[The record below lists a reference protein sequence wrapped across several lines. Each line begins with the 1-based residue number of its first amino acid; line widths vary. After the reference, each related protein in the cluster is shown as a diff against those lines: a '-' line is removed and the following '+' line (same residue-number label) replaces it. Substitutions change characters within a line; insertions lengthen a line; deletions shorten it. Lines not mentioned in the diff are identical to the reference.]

1 MNTGFYSAYAGFA
14 ARLDE
19 LEVVANNLANVNT
32 TGFKAQRSFYGSF
45 NAALTSQDP
54 LPAMMTVSQ
63 AVQKAVT
70 QFGLL
75 GGTRFDLAQG
85 TLEITGNDADVAL
98 EGPGFFAVLTNNGL
112 RYTRDGTFRLDKD
125 RNLVTLQ
132 GDKVLSQAPNRPP
145 QPIQIPSGKISIS
158 TDGSLSVEGALV
170 AKLRVDNFPPGTPL
184 RQEGNNYLSAPDGAG
199 KPALNATVRQG
210 ALETSN
216 SDAIRSTIA
225 LIDLQRT
232 SQIMEKALGI
242 FHNNFN
248 LTAVQ
253 EVPRV

>member
-19 LEVVANNLANVNT
+19 LEVVGNNLANVSTN
-32 TGFKAQRSFYGSF
+32 GFKAQRSFYGSF
-45 NAALTSQDP
+45 NAALISQEP
-54 LPAMMTVSQ
+54 LPAFLTVSQ

-85 TLEITGNDADVAL
+85 NLQMTGNDADVAL
-98 EGPGFFAVLTNNGL
+98 QGPGFFAVLTSNGV
-112 RYTRDGTFRLDKD
+112 RYTRDGSFRLDKD
-125 RNLVTLQ
+125 RNLLTQQ
-132 GDKVLSQAPNRPP
+132 GDKVLKEAPNQPP
-145 QPIQIPSGKISIS
+145 QPIQVPSGKMTISSDGSIS
-158 TDGSLSVEGALV
+158 VDGALV
-170 AKLRVDNFPPGTPL
+170 AKLRVDDFPKGTPL
-184 RQEGNNYLSAPDGAG
+184 QQEGNNYISASDGAG
-199 KPALNATVRQG
+199 KPATGASILQG
-210 ALETSN
+210 SVETSN
-216 SDAIRSTIA
+216 SDAIRSTVA
-225 LIDLQRT
+225 LIDLERT

-253 EVPRV
+253 DVPRV